1 MFYHFV
7 TIAIFLSFTLPNLNG
22 QGYQAP
28 QTRMPNNLIKS
39 FIQSHMVYPEEAIAH
54 KEEGTVIIVFD
65 IDKNG
70 KLSNTKVTKSVSK
83 EVDSAA
89 VKLFELILWNPST
102 YLGKTMDGS
111 SEFKIKY
118 NIKRYETLVKKRGY
132 TQIQLPYEPLSKS
145 LKIYTVKELDV
156 APEAIYD
163 STYKSPQDF
172 ITQNLVLP
180 DAALKLNMTGDVK
193 LRFLIEVNG
202 LPSNIMVIEPLG
214 GGCTEEAIRIVQLMK
229 WIPGIKN
236 NEAVRTCYNLSF
248 KFDPADEI
256 KSKHIPNQSNSGI

>member
-7 TIAIFLSFTLPNLNG
+7 TIAVLLSFTLSNLNG

-28 QTRMPNNLIKS
+28 HTRMPNNLIKS
-39 FIQSHMVYPEEAIAH
+39 FIQRHMVYPEEAMTQ
-54 KEEGTVIIVFD
+54 KEEGTVIIAFD

-70 KLSNTKVTKSVSK
+70 RISNTKVTKSVS
-83 EVDSAA
+83 EIVDKTAI
-89 VKLFELILWNPST
+89 KLFELILWNPSK

-111 SEFKIKY
+111 SEFKIRF

-132 TQIQLPYEPLSKS
+132 DQIKLPYEPLSKS
-145 LKIYTVKELDV
+145 LKIYTVRELNI
-156 APEAIYD
+156 APEAIFD
-163 STYKSPQDF
+163 STYKSHQNF
-172 ITQNLVLP
+172 ITQNLALP

-193 LRFLIEVNG
+193 LQFLIEVNG
-202 LPSNIMVIEPLG
+202 LPSNIMVIESLG
-214 GGCTEEAIRIVQLMK
+214 GGCTEEAIRIVQLMS
-229 WIPGIKN
+229 WVPGIKN